1 MGSCGANR
9 RELEDQSAIKGKL
22 EIKRGCDQVGLSFF
36 ERTKRREEK
45 RRREEEEEEEKK
57 GMESMETR
65 DLYGDVW
72 ISMILYGFVWMVMG
86 LYGY

>member
-1 MGSCGANR
+1 
-9 RELEDQSAIKGKL
+9 
-22 EIKRGCDQVGLSFF
+22 
-36 ERTKRREEK
+36 
-45 RRREEEEEEEKK
+45 
-57 GMESMETR
+57 METR

>member
-1 MGSCGANR
+1 M
-9 RELEDQSAIKGKL
+9 K
-22 EIKRGCDQVGLSFF
+22 KRG
-36 ERTKRREEK
+36 REK
-45 RRREEEEEEEKK
+45 GREEEQERY
-57 GMESMETR
+57 GDYLGMETR